1 MPSPSIL
8 GRQQCVGGV
17 ASAAASFHSYDEQRY
32 AEAMARSHRY
42 DRCAMA
48 REEASQSQARAV
60 SRRGYFAPFLR
71 YRAKKPRTVA
81 KDISQSTTPVTG
93 PQPRGRM
100 EVSATPFL
108 SPTSAIV
115 TSDVISSGR
124 TGVVAAR
131 LGPPRRGVEAAGAA
145 SRPVAVAQEGR
156 RWQGQ
161 VLAAGLLRSGNKL
174 PSPHPAA
181 LGASTRRTSKLD
193 TRRRRV
199 GATF

>member
-1 MPSPSIL
+1 MYMSSLQDGIGAINSAVGSITSWKVS
-8 GRQQCVGGV
+8 CP
-17 ASAAASFHSYDEQRY
+17 ASFAWMALSISS
-32 AEAMARSHRY
+32 ARSRNSSG
-42 DRCAMA
+42 AMRRSSVA
-48 REEASQSQARAV
+48 RWLRTATRA
-60 SRRGYFAPFLR
+60 FLR